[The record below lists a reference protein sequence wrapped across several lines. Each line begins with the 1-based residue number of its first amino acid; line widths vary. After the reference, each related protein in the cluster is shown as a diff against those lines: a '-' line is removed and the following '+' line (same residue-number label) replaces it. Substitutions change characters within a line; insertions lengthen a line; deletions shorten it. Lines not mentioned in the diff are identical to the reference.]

1 MLEALKKCAEES
13 GLIEMNMPSDPEE
26 YFTYLCKIYYCME
39 CTEWMSKIYYC
50 MECTEWMK
58 KIGMLHESEKYIDGD
73 VKDICN
79 GN

>member
-39 CTEWMSKIYYC
+39 CN
-50 MECTEWMK
+50 
-58 KIGMLHESEKYIDGD
+58 GVDEKDRN
-73 VKDICN
+73 VTRK
-79 GN
+79 